1 MANVQLDGVFGA
13 VHRYGNLSVT
23 GRALC
28 DSRALGPAEL
38 AQEIRRIEANQSAGL
53 IRQLGDFLTALDGF
67 FSFIWETEE
76 TIYLCTDRSR
86 SRPIFYQF
94 NPQSGW
100 FISDRIET
108 LKRAGVDPISQ
119 EEFRCTGYVTG
130 HATLDTAISQLEA
143 GSVIALSR
151 RGGID
156 RRRYHDHFPKSVDVG
171 NRTDVQALDELTA
184 VVASVLDGVI
194 EHAAG
199 RQLVVPLS
207 GGADSRAIL
216 AYLATQGYSNL
227 LAFTFGTSHS
237 SEVAVARQVAES
249 LGVRWHNVTYSRA
262 MWRGL
267 FGDAGFLAYLQRVH
281 SLVSVPNLQ
290 VYPAVKTLLQTGVID
305 SSAIVLAGHSDL
317 FAGGPWA
324 NDEQLSSNKA
334 FDVPSAV
341 EYLWK
346 THYRYRCPET
356 SLMGEVRHKLAEQ
369 VSDLWQRA
377 PGSVN
382 SRERWVATVDAWN
395 HRERQAKFIGNS
407 NRYFD
412 VFGLEW
418 WMPLWQEPFADFWR
432 QVPLSWR
439 IGKRLWRRWID
450 HQMLAAGAP
459 AYVVPYIKGYDGRIT
474 SRLSLAC
481 EYFADPNALFATVPF
496 GRWFTYRYFRSQR
509 DGSVFGTMIDRAL
522 SNHGWIDP

>member
-1 MANVQLDGVFGA
+1 MVNAELGGVFGA
-13 VHRYGNLSVT
+13 VHRHGNLSVI
-23 GRALC
+23 GRALR
-28 DSRALGPAEL
+28 DSRPLGPVEL
-38 AQEIRRIEANQSAGL
+38 AQEIRRIEANQSADF
-53 IRQLGDFLTALDGF
+53 IRQLGDFLTELDGF

-76 TIYLCTDRSR
+76 TIYLCADRSR
-86 SRPIFYQF
+86 SRPIFYQLD
-94 NPQSGW
+94 PQSGW
-100 FISDRIET
+100 LISDRIEA
-108 LKRAGVDPISQ
+108 LKRAVVDPISE
-119 EEFRCTGYVTG
+119 EEFRRTGYVTG
-130 HATLDTAISQLEA
+130 HATLDTTISQLEA

-151 RGGID
+151 RGEID
-156 RRRYHDHFPKSVDVG
+156 RWRYHDHFPRSIDSDT
-171 NRTDVQALDELTA
+171 RAEAQALDELTA
-184 VVASVLDGVI
+184 VIASVLDGVI

-216 AYLATQGYSNL
+216 VYLATKGYSNL
-227 LAFTFGTSHS
+227 LAFTFGTADS
-237 SEVAVARQVAES
+237 SEVAVARQVAET

-305 SSAIVLAGHSDL
+305 SSAIILAGHSDL

-334 FDVPSAV
+334 FDVSSAV

-356 SLMGEVRHKLAEQ
+356 SLTGEVRHKLLEQ

-377 PGSVN
+377 PGSIN
-382 SRERWVATVDAWN
+382 SHERWVATVDAWN

-459 AYVVPYIKGYDGRIT
+459 AHVVPYIKGYDGRIT
-474 SRLSLAC
+474 SRLSLAF
-481 EYFADPNALFATVPF
+481 EYFADTNALFAIVPF

-522 SNHGWIDP
+522 SNHSWIDP